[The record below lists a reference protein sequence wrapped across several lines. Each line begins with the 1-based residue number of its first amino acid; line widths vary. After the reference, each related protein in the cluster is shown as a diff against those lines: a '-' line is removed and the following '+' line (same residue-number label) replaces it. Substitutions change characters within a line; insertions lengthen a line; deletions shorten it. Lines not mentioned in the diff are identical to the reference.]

1 MPKTS
6 TFWFTCSW
14 CVFLFGSQRWDTIFG
29 ISKFRSCNKMK
40 WLFEIWV
47 QNDIIYLGV
56 EQQCN
61 TLLRHSLDGSHSY
74 YYYYCCYFIERHH
87 SKSQR
92 KSETGF
98 HNRRYPMLMKL
109 YEAEVRFAFSR
120 ILTIEFCLA
129 RPQGHHQ
136 KKRNMA
142 KMYRLVVN
150 QPVDILY
157 CPQKKL
163 QLLLSSASRV
173 AAPSP
178 SLAWAHRWP

>member
-74 YYYYCCYFIERHH
+74 YYY
-87 SKSQR
+87 S
-92 KSETGF
+92 T
-98 HNRRYPMLMKL
+98 
-109 YEAEVRFAFSR
+109 
-120 ILTIEFCLA
+120 T
-129 RPQGHHQ
+129 
-136 KKRNMA
+136 
-142 KMYRLVVN
+142 VV
-150 QPVDILY
+150 I
-157 CPQKKL
+157 
-163 QLLLSSASRV
+163 LLSDTTVKVKESRKLDSTIADTQCWWNYTKRKFVLHFHEFWPLSFASPGPRGT
-173 AAPSP
+173 SKKKET
-178 SLAWAHRWP
+178 WQKCTD